1 MRGGDYISLAWLSLK
16 ASKGRSI
23 GAIIGI
29 VIAVGALGAALG
41 IGFGFQHTFETSFA
55 RLFGATEV
63 YLTGTT
69 LTMADLSTVEHL
81 PYVANV
87 IPLAAT
93 TGAVNIGGQRVRVTI
108 VGTTQYTIPALIGAT
123 SLSSAIE
130 YGAPTLVAGSAI
142 IGNGIAIENGAQVV
156 SPGQLLTISAGGK
169 TIPVIVTGILVPSA
183 SIGAIN
189 PDTSIFMDQNSFFQ
203 YFDPAQTYNAFIVYA
218 LSPKYVQAVVD
229 ELQAVYPTATIIN
242 PSSITSSFNQFM
254 GELELFLGAVASIGF
269 LITGLW
275 IFDSMTISVMQRTRE
290 FGVMKALG
298 FGNKEIFLMLMVEI
312 TMLSLMGAAGGLLV
326 LLGLMRVVSLSI
338 PGGAFRI
345 TPVLSPLV
353 ITIIVLLPVAI
364 NILAA
369 FLPAYRAARIP
380 PAQTLRYE

>member
-1 MRGGDYISLAWLSLK
+1 MRGWDYVNLAWSSLK
-16 ASKGRSI
+16 ASRGRSI

-29 VIAVGALGAALG
+29 IIAVGALGAALG

-69 LTMADLSTVEHL
+69 LTAADLNTVQHL
-81 PYVANV
+81 PYVVNV
-87 IPLAAT
+87 VPLAAV
-93 TGAVNIGGQRVRVTI
+93 TGVINIGGQRVRVTI
-108 VGTTQYTIPALIGAT
+108 VGATEFTLPLLIGAT
-123 SLSSAIE
+123 SLSSAVE

-142 IGNGIAIENGAQVV
+142 VGNGVAFQSGAQLI
-156 SPGQLLTISAGGK
+156 SPGQLITVTAGGK
-169 TIPVIVTGILVPSA
+169 TMPMIVTGILVPSV

-189 PDTSIFMDQNSFFQ
+189 PDYSIFIDQASFFR
-203 YFDPAQTYNAFIVYA
+203 YFDPAQTYSAFIVYA
-218 LSPKYVQAVVD
+218 DSPKYVQSVAN
-229 ELQAVYPTATIIN
+229 ELQAIYPTSTIIN

-254 GELELFLGAVASIGF
+254 GELELFLGAIASIGF

-290 FGVMKALG
+290 FGVMKAMG
-298 FGNKEIFLMLMVEI
+298 FGNREIFLMLVVEI
-312 TMLSLMGAAGGLLV
+312 TMLSLMGAAGGLAALI
-326 LLGLMRVVSLSI
+326 GLMHVVSLSI
-338 PGGAFRI
+338 PGGSFRI
-345 TPVLSPLV
+345 TPVLSPTV
-353 ITIIVLLPVAI
+353 IVIIVLLPVAI

-369 FLPAYRAARIP
+369 LVPAYRAARIP